1 MQKDSIVLKFILGAN
16 GYGGTFADSL
26 FLSICLQDCYIEIAI
41 RSGGS
46 GSGGDGGSRA

>member
-1 MQKDSIVLKFILGAN
+1 MQKDSILLSFILGAN

-41 RSGGS
+41 RSAGS
-46 GSGGDGGSRA
+46 GSGGGGSRA